1 MKFKRLLNSRAFYSA
16 VLTVLLTTGVLTLS
30 SFFGVEKFNTSLN
43 VKDKRLE
50 NAFYLASLAP
60 SGHNTQMWS
69 VELDEEKKLV
79 RVVLDKSRRLD
90 VVDPE
95 LRESY
100 ISLGTYIR
108 ALELALEA
116 NGFDAE
122 TQIEDDGATLSYKR
136 ISGNRNLKIISL
148 IEKRHTDKREFS
160 EREIDTNVLKSLRK
174 SFKDVDFITDRDE
187 LFLQVQTLTL
197 DAVLKQCKDKDATD
211 ELSKWLRLSD
221 REANLHK
228 DGLNA
233 EQLGMSGIKK
243 YFYYALTTHESVKGS
258 MFENQSIKLSKKQ
271 IQSARAFVTVYSEDD
286 SVKSLISS
294 GKTLYDLMLDLTDRD
309 ISIQPVSAVLEDP
322 ISREFLEQITGSTG
336 RIQMVMR
343 IGYIDGEYGTNNRFR
358 RDLSDYI
365 TLKE

>member
-1 MKFKRLLNSRAFYSA
+1 MKIKRLLKFRAFYAA
-16 VLTVLLTTGVLTLS
+16 VLTTLLTAGVFTLCCL
-30 SFFGVEKFNTSLN
+30 FGVEKFNTSLN

-50 NAFYLASLAP
+50 NVFYLASLAP

-69 VELDEEKKLV
+69 VELDEKNKLV
-79 RVVLDKSRRLD
+79 KVLLDKSRRLD

-95 LRESY
+95 FRESY

-108 ALELALEA
+108 ALELAFRA

-122 TQIEDDGATLSYKR
+122 TQIEDDGATLSYRR
-136 ISGNRNLKIISL
+136 INGNRDLKIISL
-148 IEKRHTDKREFS
+148 IEKRHTEKREFS
-160 EREIDTNVLKSLRK
+160 ERRIDTKVLESLK
-174 SFKDVDFITDRDE
+174 NSFKDAEIITDNDA
-187 LFLQVQTLTL
+187 LFIQVQNLTL
-197 DAVLKQCKDKDATD
+197 DASLKQCKDKDAAD

-258 MFENQSIKLSKKQ
+258 MFENQSIKLSKNQ
-271 IQSARAFVTVYSEDD
+271 IQSARAFVTVKSEED
-286 SVKSLISS
+286 SVKSLIRA
-294 GKTLYDLMLDLTDRD
+294 GRTLYDLMLDLTDRN
-309 ISIQPVSAVLEDP
+309 ISIQPVSAVLEDHV
-322 ISREFLEQITGSTG
+322 SREFLEQLTNCNG

-358 RDLSDYI
+358 RDLKDYI